1 MSKKT
6 FLSRSAAIAMSA
18 VLLSSSM
25 SAYAVSDISNHW
37 AKDNI
42 QKFIDAGIIN
52 GYQDDTFRP
61 DNNMTR
67 AEFATILSKLLDDPN
82 VPTEHRYTDVPENA
96 WYFDA
101 VQKLCTLQIVSEDE
115 KFNPQNN
122 VTREQVMVM
131 LARAMRL
138 TATDTTVVNKFSDAD
153 KISDYALNAVAA
165 FVEKGYTNGYEDGTI
180 RPKNNIT
187 RAECVKLIDS
197 LNLVPDADSLEGI
210 MKSIYKGVTAQIPA
224 TDITTITADN
234 VQYYLG
240 LKTMDGI
247 EEAIASEPMI
257 SSAAHSVCLVRVKD
271 GTDVTKMM
279 NDIKENV
286 NPQKWICVGVDPKN
300 VMVANQGN
308 LILLVMDDTAPQGF
322 VDSFNAIE
330 LGGDTEEKPEEKPE
344 QDKPVVTADGLIQ
357 YNDFY
362 MDSMGTINT
371 QYVTNFA
378 SKIESISNEYLKDAA
393 NIYYAV
399 IPSKQYF
406 INDKVET
413 PFDYTSMMNI
423 IRSGIKSA
431 KEIDLTGTL
440 ELEDYL
446 KTDPHWKQE
455 GLQEVL
461 NTLGKTMGFTVD
473 LSTYTKNSVPNF
485 TGQHGYK
492 KENFAHE
499 TMTYLTND
507 AINNAVVDNFVDKTF
522 TKVYNTAK
530 LESDTPYDMFLSGP
544 TPLITITN
552 ESAKTDKELVMF
564 RDSYACS
571 LAPLLIENYKTITLV
586 DLRYMASSLLPQ
598 HVDFTGKDV
607 LFMYNDQIINTVVL
621 K

>member
-25 SAYAVSDISNHW
+25 SAYAVNDISNHW
-37 AKDNI
+37 AKDYI
-42 QKFIDAGIIN
+42 EKFIDAGVIN
-52 GYQDDTFRP
+52 GYEDDTFRP
-61 DNNMTR
+61 NNNMTR
-67 AEFATILSKLLDDPN
+67 AEFATVLSKLLDDPS
-82 VPTEHRYTDVPENA
+82 VPTDHRYTDVPESA

-101 VQKLCTLQIVSEDE
+101 VQKLCTLQIISEDE

-122 VTREQVMVM
+122 ITREQVMVM
-131 LARAMRL
+131 LARATRL
-138 TATDTTVVNKFSDAD
+138 TATDTSVVNKFSDANT
-153 KISDYALNAVAA
+153 ISDYALDAVAA
-165 FVEKGYTNGYEDGTI
+165 FVENGYTNGYQDGTI

-197 LNLVPDADSLEGI
+197 LNLVPDANSLEGI
-210 MKSIYKGVTAQIPA
+210 MKSIYEGVEFETPA
-224 TDITTITADN
+224 TAITTITADN
-234 VQYYLG
+234 VEYYLG
-240 LKTMDGI
+240 LKTIDGI
-247 EEAIASEPMI
+247 EEAIASEPMM
-257 SSAAHSVCLVRVKD
+257 SSSAHSVCLVRVKD

-286 NPQKWICVGVDPKN
+286 NPQKWICVGVDPEN
-300 VMVANQGN
+300 VMVTNKGN
-308 LILLVMDDTAPQGF
+308 LILLVMDNTNPQGII
-322 VDSFNAIE
+322 DSFNALE
-330 LGGDTEEKPEEKPE
+330 LDGETEEKPEE
-344 QDKPVVTADGLIQ
+344 DKPIVNADGLIQ

-371 QYVTNFA
+371 EYVTNFTN
-378 SKIESISNEYLKDAA
+378 KVESVCKEYLSGSS

-406 INDKVET
+406 INDKVEN

-423 IRSGIKSA
+423 IRSGITSA

-440 ELEDYL
+440 ELDDYL

-455 GLQEVL
+455 GLQGVL
-461 NTLGKTMGFTVD
+461 DALGETMGFTVD
-473 LSTYTKNSVPNF
+473 LSTFTKNSVPNF
-485 TGQHGYK
+485 TGQHGYN

-499 TMTYLTND
+499 TMTYLTNE
-507 AINNAVVDNFVDKTF
+507 AIDNATVDNFQDKDF

-530 LESDTPYDMFLSGP
+530 LETATPYDMFLSGS
-544 TPLITITN
+544 TPLLTITN
-552 ESAKTDKELVMF
+552 DSAKSDKELVMF

-598 HVDFTGKDV
+598 YVDFTGKDV

-621 K
+621 R